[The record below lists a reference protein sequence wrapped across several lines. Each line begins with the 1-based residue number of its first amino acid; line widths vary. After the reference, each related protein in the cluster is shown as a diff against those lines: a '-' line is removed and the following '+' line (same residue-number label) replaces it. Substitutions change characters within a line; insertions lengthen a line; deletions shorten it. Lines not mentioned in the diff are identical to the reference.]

1 MSFIGIKIYKISR
14 RLKLKVKLYNT
25 KYKLCLCQS
34 ATPITINTQ
43 SQLPSTLQFS
53 YLDKEIAVALEMLPN
68 SVSVDFTLYKK
79 SHEKP

>member
-68 SVSVDFTLYKK
+68 SVSVDFILYKK

>member
-79 SHEKP
+79 SNEKP